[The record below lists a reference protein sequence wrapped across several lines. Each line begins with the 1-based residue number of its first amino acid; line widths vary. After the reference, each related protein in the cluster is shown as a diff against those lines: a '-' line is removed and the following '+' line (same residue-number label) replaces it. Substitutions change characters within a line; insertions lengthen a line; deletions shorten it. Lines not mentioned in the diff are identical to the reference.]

1 MGEEDEKAGERWRDA
16 ILNLSEAGSNI
27 DSLQKLV
34 MKKAVFVDDDTYV
47 KASVAS
53 EQARI
58 IKSLEKRVEN
68 LERELDAAISAAARA
83 RVETRKSEAAQK
95 KAELHAQEVTKELEN
110 TTKVFKLHMEELRAK
125 EEVISRKDNE
135 IKVLESI
142 IQTVSLKD

>member
-58 IKSLEKRVEN
+58 IKVVPSSLPLLDLFLN
-68 LERELDAAISAAARA
+68 ERCLY
-83 RVETRKSEAAQK
+83 
-95 KAELHAQEVTKELEN
+95 
-110 TTKVFKLHMEELRAK
+110 FF
-125 EEVISRKDNE
+125 
-135 IKVLESI
+135 VLFSNRI
-142 IQTVSLKD
+142 DRC